1 MTYDPKDVYAF
12 EARPGQYILY
22 PRYPVIQVREH
33 QFMWTS
39 DDRIQTMV
47 FGKDSIRWGLIF
59 SYPQIFYDSK
69 EKKIVQV
76 LKERDSPNRASALA
90 ELAALAENVER
101 CRERIV
107 ALAESQR
114 LATYDPKKPE
124 NNDDGLLMAIYE
136 AERGLI
142 SAVRLLQR
150 AARSR

>member
-1 MTYDPKDVYAF
+1 MPKFDAADQKAGRQGGGEETSEEVVQGGGG
-12 EARPGQYILY
+12 EAGEEVSRH
-22 PRYPVIQVREH
+22 ESESEE
-33 QFMWTS
+33 TS
-39 DDRIQTMV
+39 R
-47 FGKDSIRWGLIF
+47 
-59 SYPQIFYDSK
+59 K
-69 EKKIVQV
+69 ENESE
-76 LKERDSPNRASALA
+76 KEVSESPNRASALA

-124 NNDDGLLMAIYE
+124 NDDGLLMAIYE

>member
-1 MTYDPKDVYAF
+1 MPKFDA
-12 EARPGQYILY
+12 ADQKAGQGCGEK
-22 PRYPVIQVREH
+22 V
-33 QFMWTS
+33 
-39 DDRIQTMV
+39 
-47 FGKDSIRWGLIF
+47 
-59 SYPQIFYDSK
+59 SK
-69 EKKIVQV
+69 EVSRHESESEETSR
-76 LKERDSPNRASALA
+76 KENESEKEVSESPNRASALA

-124 NNDDGLLMAIYE
+124 NDDGLLMAIYE

>member
-1 MTYDPKDVYAF
+1 MPKFDAADQKAGRQGGGEETSEEVGEGGGG
-12 EARPGQYILY
+12 EAGEEVSRH
-22 PRYPVIQVREH
+22 ESESEE
-33 QFMWTS
+33 TS
-39 DDRIQTMV
+39 R
-47 FGKDSIRWGLIF
+47 
-59 SYPQIFYDSK
+59 K
-69 EKKIVQV
+69 ENESE
-76 LKERDSPNRASALA
+76 KEVSESPNRASALA

-124 NNDDGLLMAIYE
+124 NDDGLLMAIYE

>member
-1 MTYDPKDVYAF
+1 MFARIALPKFDAADQKVDRQGCGKEGSKGGDRQGCDRQGCDRQGCGE
-12 EARPGQYILY
+12 EAD
-22 PRYPVIQVREH
+22 EE
-33 QFMWTS
+33 TS
-39 DDRIQTMV
+39 R
-47 FGKDSIRWGLIF
+47 
-59 SYPQIFYDSK
+59 K
-69 EKKIVQV
+69 ENESE
-76 LKERDSPNRASALA
+76 KEVSESPNRASALA

>member
-1 MTYDPKDVYAF
+1 MRRVFARVALPEFDVANEKADE
-12 EARPGQYILY
+12 EA
-22 PRYPVIQVREH
+22 
-33 QFMWTS
+33 
-39 DDRIQTMV
+39 
-47 FGKDSIRWGLIF
+47 GKEICRQDCDEEAGKETGECE
-59 SYPQIFYDSK
+59 SK
-69 EKKIVQV
+69 EAS
-76 LKERDSPNRASALA
+76 KENESEKEVSESPNRASALA

-124 NNDDGLLMAIYE
+124 NDDGLLMAIYE

-142 SAVRLLQR
+142 NAVRLLQR

>member
-1 MTYDPKDVYAF
+1 MPKFDAADQKVGRQGGGG
-12 EARPGQYILY
+12 EAGEEVSRH
-22 PRYPVIQVREH
+22 ESESEE
-33 QFMWTS
+33 TS
-39 DDRIQTMV
+39 R
-47 FGKDSIRWGLIF
+47 
-59 SYPQIFYDSK
+59 K
-69 EKKIVQV
+69 ENESE
-76 LKERDSPNRASALA
+76 KEVSESPNRASALA

-124 NNDDGLLMAIYE
+124 NDDGLLMAIYE

>member
-1 MTYDPKDVYAF
+1 MPKFDAAYQKAGRQGGGEETSEKVSE
-12 EARPGQYILY
+12 EASRHENEGQEAS
-22 PRYPVIQVREH
+22 R
-33 QFMWTS
+33 
-39 DDRIQTMV
+39 
-47 FGKDSIRWGLIF
+47 
-59 SYPQIFYDSK
+59 K
-69 EKKIVQV
+69 ENESE
-76 LKERDSPNRASALA
+76 KEVSESPNRASALA

-124 NNDDGLLMAIYE
+124 NDDGLLMAIYE

>member
-1 MTYDPKDVYAF
+1 MFARVALPEFDVAD
-12 EARPGQYILY
+12 EK
-22 PRYPVIQVREH
+22 V
-33 QFMWTS
+33 
-39 DDRIQTMV
+39 
-47 FGKDSIRWGLIF
+47 
-59 SYPQIFYDSK
+59 SK
-69 EKKIVQV
+69 ETG
-76 LKERDSPNRASALA
+76 KEICRQDCDEEAGKETGECESKEASKENESEKEVSESPNRASALA

-124 NNDDGLLMAIYE
+124 NDDGLLMAIYE

-142 SAVRLLQR
+142 NAVRLLQR

>member
-1 MTYDPKDVYAF
+1 MPEFDVADEKAGK
-12 EARPGQYILY
+12 EASEEAGKETGE
-22 PRYPVIQVREH
+22 RE
-33 QFMWTS
+33 S
-39 DDRIQTMV
+39 EEV
-47 FGKDSIRWGLIF
+47 GKETGECE
-59 SYPQIFYDSK
+59 SK
-69 EKKIVQV
+69 EAS
-76 LKERDSPNRASALA
+76 KENESEKEVSESPNRASALA

-124 NNDDGLLMAIYE
+124 NDDGLLMAIYE

-142 SAVRLLQR
+142 NAVRLLQR

>member
-1 MTYDPKDVYAF
+1 MPEFDAADQKVGRQGGGEETSEEVGEGGGG
-12 EARPGQYILY
+12 EAGEEVSRH
-22 PRYPVIQVREH
+22 ESESEE
-33 QFMWTS
+33 TS
-39 DDRIQTMV
+39 R
-47 FGKDSIRWGLIF
+47 
-59 SYPQIFYDSK
+59 K
-69 EKKIVQV
+69 ENESE
-76 LKERDSPNRASALA
+76 KEVSESPNRASALA

-124 NNDDGLLMAIYE
+124 NDDGLLMAIYE

>member
-1 MTYDPKDVYAF
+1 MPKFDAADQKVDRQGCGKEGSKGGDRQGCGK
-12 EARPGQYILY
+12 EADKGGDRQGCG
-22 PRYPVIQVREH
+22 EEADEE
-33 QFMWTS
+33 TS
-39 DDRIQTMV
+39 R
-47 FGKDSIRWGLIF
+47 
-59 SYPQIFYDSK
+59 K
-69 EKKIVQV
+69 ENESE
-76 LKERDSPNRASALA
+76 KEVSESPNRASALA

>member
-1 MTYDPKDVYAF
+1 MRRVF
-12 EARPGQYILY
+12 ARVALPEFDAANEKAGKE
-22 PRYPVIQVREH
+22 VDEKTGERE
-33 QFMWTS
+33 
-39 DDRIQTMV
+39 
-47 FGKDSIRWGLIF
+47 
-59 SYPQIFYDSK
+59 SK
-69 EKKIVQV
+69 EAG
-76 LKERDSPNRASALA
+76 KETGERKNKEASKEDESEKEVSESPNRASALA

-124 NNDDGLLMAIYE
+124 NDDGLLMAIYE

-142 SAVRLLQR
+142 NAVRLLQR

>member
-1 MTYDPKDVYAF
+1 MPEFDVADEKADE
-12 EARPGQYILY
+12 EAGSQSCDEKVDEETGECERK
-22 PRYPVIQVREH
+22 EA
-33 QFMWTS
+33 
-39 DDRIQTMV
+39 
-47 FGKDSIRWGLIF
+47 GKENESE
-59 SYPQIFYDSK
+59 K
-69 EKKIVQV
+69 EVS
-76 LKERDSPNRASALA
+76 ESPNRASALA

-124 NNDDGLLMAIYE
+124 NDDGLLISIYE

-142 SAVRLLQR
+142 NAVRLLQR

>member
-1 MTYDPKDVYAF
+1 MPKFDAADQKAGRQGGGEGGGG
-12 EARPGQYILY
+12 EAGEEVSRH
-22 PRYPVIQVREH
+22 ESESEE
-33 QFMWTS
+33 TS
-39 DDRIQTMV
+39 R
-47 FGKDSIRWGLIF
+47 
-59 SYPQIFYDSK
+59 K
-69 EKKIVQV
+69 ENESE
-76 LKERDSPNRASALA
+76 KEVSESPNRASALA

-124 NNDDGLLMAIYE
+124 NDDGLLMAIYE

>member
-1 MTYDPKDVYAF
+1 MFARIALPKFDAADQKVDRQGCGKEGGKGGDRQGCGE
-12 EARPGQYILY
+12 EADKG
-22 PRYPVIQVREH
+22 
-33 QFMWTS
+33 
-39 DDRIQTMV
+39 DDRQGCGEEADEET
-47 FGKDSIRWGLIF
+47 SR
-59 SYPQIFYDSK
+59 K
-69 EKKIVQV
+69 ENESE
-76 LKERDSPNRASALA
+76 KEVSESPNRASALA

>member
-1 MTYDPKDVYAF
+1 MFARIALPKFDAADQKAGRRGCGKEGGKGGDRQGCGE
-12 EARPGQYILY
+12 EAD
-22 PRYPVIQVREH
+22 EE
-33 QFMWTS
+33 TS
-39 DDRIQTMV
+39 C
-47 FGKDSIRWGLIF
+47 
-59 SYPQIFYDSK
+59 K
-69 EKKIVQV
+69 ENESE
-76 LKERDSPNRASALA
+76 KEVSESPNRASALA

-124 NNDDGLLMAIYE
+124 NDDGLLMAIYE

-142 SAVRLLQR
+142 NAVRLLQR

>member
-1 MTYDPKDVYAF
+1 LFARIALPKFDAADQKVDRQGCGKEGGKGGDRQGCGK
-12 EARPGQYILY
+12 EADKGGDRQGCG
-22 PRYPVIQVREH
+22 EEADEE
-33 QFMWTS
+33 TS
-39 DDRIQTMV
+39 R
-47 FGKDSIRWGLIF
+47 
-59 SYPQIFYDSK
+59 K
-69 EKKIVQV
+69 ENESE
-76 LKERDSPNRASALA
+76 KEVSESPNRASALA

-101 CRERIV
+101 CRARIV

>member
-1 MTYDPKDVYAF
+1 MPKFDVADE
-12 EARPGQYILY
+12 EAGKEIDRQDCDEEDDEEAG
-22 PRYPVIQVREH
+22 RE
-33 QFMWTS
+33 T
-39 DDRIQTMV
+39 
-47 FGKDSIRWGLIF
+47 GECKNKEA
-59 SYPQIFYDSK
+59 SK
-69 EKKIVQV
+69 EDESE
-76 LKERDSPNRASALA
+76 KEVSESPNRASALA

-124 NNDDGLLMAIYE
+124 NDDGLLMAIYE

-142 SAVRLLQR
+142 NAVRLLQR

>member
-1 MTYDPKDVYAF
+1 VPKFDAADQKVDRQGCGEEGSKGGDRQGCGK
-12 EARPGQYILY
+12 EADKGGDRHGCG
-22 PRYPVIQVREH
+22 EEADEE
-33 QFMWTS
+33 TS
-39 DDRIQTMV
+39 R
-47 FGKDSIRWGLIF
+47 
-59 SYPQIFYDSK
+59 K
-69 EKKIVQV
+69 ENESE
-76 LKERDSPNRASALA
+76 KEVSESPNRASALA

>member
-1 MTYDPKDVYAF
+1 MFARVALPEFDVAD
-12 EARPGQYILY
+12 EKAGKETDRQDCDEEVGKETGAR
-22 PRYPVIQVREH
+22 E
-33 QFMWTS
+33 S
-39 DDRIQTMV
+39 E
-47 FGKDSIRWGLIF
+47 KA
-59 SYPQIFYDSK
+59 SK
-69 EKKIVQV
+69 EDESE
-76 LKERDSPNRASALA
+76 KEVSESPNRASALA

-124 NNDDGLLMAIYE
+124 NDDGLLMAIYE

-142 SAVRLLQR
+142 NAVRLLQR

>member
-1 MTYDPKDVYAF
+1 MPKFDAADQKASRQGGGEEISE
-12 EARPGQYILY
+12 EAGQGCGGEAGEK
-22 PRYPVIQVREH
+22 V
-33 QFMWTS
+33 
-39 DDRIQTMV
+39 
-47 FGKDSIRWGLIF
+47 
-59 SYPQIFYDSK
+59 SK
-69 EKKIVQV
+69 EVSRHESESEETSR
-76 LKERDSPNRASALA
+76 KENESEKEVSESPNRASALA

-124 NNDDGLLMAIYE
+124 NDDGLLMAIYE

>member
-1 MTYDPKDVYAF
+1 MPKFDAADQKAGRQGGGEETSE
-12 EARPGQYILY
+12 EASQSCGGEAGEK
-22 PRYPVIQVREH
+22 V
-33 QFMWTS
+33 
-39 DDRIQTMV
+39 
-47 FGKDSIRWGLIF
+47 
-59 SYPQIFYDSK
+59 SK
-69 EKKIVQV
+69 QASRHENEGEETRRKENESEKEVS
-76 LKERDSPNRASALA
+76 ESPNRASALA

-124 NNDDGLLMAIYE
+124 NDDGLLMAIYE